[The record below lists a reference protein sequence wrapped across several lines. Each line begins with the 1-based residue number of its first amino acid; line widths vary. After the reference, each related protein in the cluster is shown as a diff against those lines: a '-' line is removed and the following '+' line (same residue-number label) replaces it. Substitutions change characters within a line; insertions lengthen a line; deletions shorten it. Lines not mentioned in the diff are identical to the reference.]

1 MGTLKSKRYPAA
13 TPGEEAPKTPGR
25 GRKTKEGPGAARCC
39 FRELPVRLADVDS
52 RHSHWK
58 LEKIT
63 ATLLRRSENWPKW
76 LVVSAKRCITREPLP
91 LSITDHLGKG
101 SGRPVQECK
110 PPGTLSGQGPLSC
123 IERVP
128 NVATDVNHQRPKETR
143 QHARKATPKIPP
155 AYYKEGL
162 VRFTEKRPELHQ
174 PWSKQPQSWW

>member
-1 MGTLKSKRYPAA
+1 MGPLKSKRYPAA

-39 FRELPVRLADVDS
+39 FRELPVRLVDFNS
-52 RHSHWK
+52 RPSHWK
-58 LEKIT
+58 LE
-63 ATLLRRSENWPKW
+63 AYPAGHLRRSENWPKW

-101 SGRPVQECK
+101 SGRPFQECQ
-110 PPGTLSGQGPLSC
+110 PPGTLSGQGLLSC

-143 QHARKATPKIPP
+143 QHARKATPRIPP

-174 PWSKQPQSWW
+174 PWSKQPQSW